1 MKKTLLL
8 FAFALM
14 ATTLWAQKH
23 LPEVTYDARPA
34 TLRCR
39 VIHSEDTTTYALHLR
54 CMRRYCSGLPWD
66 GLWETEW
73 TAWGNAD
80 FTMTIPVHMTH
91 RCDIT
96 FGPYRF
102 PCYVVPGATVAFTI
116 DARRARE
123 AGLPEGITFSGPLAS
138 LNRDLVRAWES
149 GTDPEHLWLDIERKR
164 NEGTLINLLPTADE
178 QGYFDFLEQTY
189 RRIEADIAADRR
201 MGAAYREYARGV
213 NLYEWGNHMHWCGQA
228 IQWQGITDSEADY
241 DAYVSRMRERIGQ
254 YMQSHPWDHP
264 AAAYVMWGFD
274 NLPKDHFDLDVDV
287 PAGYRK
293 CYEASNLLKQM
304 GQDKQPL
311 SETQKS
317 DIQRDLPELA
327 EDLLAYDESLTQQLA
342 SIAEDSLS
350 HVRQLPPVGDGGDV
364 LSALLRPYRGRPVL
378 LELWETTCG
387 PCRLAF
393 REMHDTK
400 LRFRD
405 RMHFVSVASTC
416 SDHATWQRLV
426 ASYVGDH
433 YRLTEPEL
441 LSLHRQVPC
450 RTNSIPVWLL
460 INPDGTIHH
469 AFTGYRNLDD
479 MMKEISP
486 VLE

>member
-1 MKKTLLL
+1 MKKTILFLLL
-8 FAFALM
+8 ALLTSG
-14 ATTLWAQKH
+14 AWAQKH

-66 GLWETEW
+66 GLWETDW
-73 TAWGNAD
+73 TTWGNAD
-80 FTMTIPVHMTH
+80 FTLTIPVHMTH

-138 LNRDLVRAWES
+138 LNIDLVRAWES
-149 GTDPEHLWLDIERKR
+149 GTDPERIWLDIERKR

-189 RRIEADIAADRR
+189 RRIEAD
-201 MGAAYREYARGV
+201 
-213 NLYEWGNHMHWCGQA
+213 
-228 IQWQGITDSEADY
+228 Y
-241 DAYVSRMRERIGQ
+241 DAYVSRMRERISQ

-274 NLPKDHFDLDVDV
+274 NLPKSHFDLDVDV

-311 SETQKS
+311 SEAQKA
-317 DIQRDLPELA
+317 DIQRVLPELA
-327 EDLLAYDESLTQQLA
+327 EDLLAYDEALTQQLA
-342 SIAEDSLS
+342 NIAEDSLS

-364 LSALLRPYRGRPVL
+364 LSALLRPYRGCPML

-400 LRFRD
+400 IHLRD
-405 RMHFVSVASTC
+405 RMHFVSVASTR
-416 SDHATWQRLV
+416 SDQATWQRLV

-441 LSLHRQVPC
+441 QSLHRQVPC
-450 RTNSIPVWLL
+450 RTNAIPVWLL

-469 AFTGYRNLDD
+469 AFTGYRDLDD